1 MPSRPLPHAAQ
12 TPCRLESIAVLAILC
27 AILFLPGIG
36 ARDLWAPDEPR
47 FAEVAR
53 EMVQSGDWIV
63 LRDNNHLYTHK
74 PPLLFWLIA
83 LFSLPFGAVTE
94 VSARLPIALCG
105 IGTVGLTAALGRLW
119 FGRFGGWAAGIV
131 LATSYRFFVSSQ
143 WVQTDGPLALCTT
156 LSIYG
161 LARVLEHRR
170 ATAADLALVHGG
182 VAGAL
187 LAKGPV
193 GLLIP
198 LLCAIGWAV
207 SEGGWG
213 YLRRLRPWLLAV
225 AALPVLA
232 WGVEVARAASESY
245 SLMEAVREHVL
256 ERFAQGM
263 HHPRPSYYFLHSF
276 PLELMP
282 WTVFLAAWAIPPWPL
297 SPAARAGRRR
307 ALIWLLA
314 VAAMFTL
321 STEKRPV
328 YLLPIFPAACLF
340 LGGTWPSEGWFPA
353 NRWDRW
359 RLLAP
364 FLLLALLA
372 AGLLAA
378 APLVQGR
385 LGAGGWSLAVASSC
399 ALAAALGALR
409 AGRTGQG
416 RAALGLAAGSSA
428 ILLLGLSLGLSP
440 VLDQSKSA
448 RPLSERI
455 VARMGASGRLGMYRF
470 YRSAYV
476 FYTGRFLQEIET
488 LPELEDFLTGADT
501 FCIIDQD
508 DYHRLPAALRRRH
521 PPLEEGRVGHRL
533 MLLIGGVSAQPV
545 SEYQST
551 NTIEPRPITMRYS
564 RFRTMRPQDQGRH
577 SASGYRLS
585 DGNSTGTAWR

>member
-1 MPSRPLPHAAQ
+1 MPPRSLPHTAHN
-12 TPCRLESIAVLAILC
+12 PCRLESIAALAILC
-27 AILFLPGIG
+27 AILFFPGIG

-83 LFSLPFGAVTE
+83 LFSLPFGTVTE
-94 VSARLPIALCG
+94 VSARIPIVLCG
-105 IGTVGLTAALGRLW
+105 IGTVCLTAVLGRLW
-119 FGRFGGWAAGIV
+119 FGRFGGWAAAIM
-131 LATSYRFFVSSQ
+131 LATSYRFFVNSQ
-143 WVQTDGPLALCTT
+143 WVQTDGPLVLCTT

-170 ATAADLALVHGG
+170 ATAVDLALVHGG

-198 LLCAIGWAV
+198 LLCAAGWAV

-256 ERFAQGM
+256 ERFTQGL
-263 HHPRPSYYFLHSF
+263 HHPRPFYYFLHSF

-282 WTVFLAAWAIPPWPL
+282 WTLFLTAWALPPWPL
-297 SPAARAGRRR
+297 PPAARAGRRR
-307 ALIWLLA
+307 ALIWLLV
-314 VAAMFTL
+314 VAAMFTI
-321 STEKRPV
+321 SIEKRSV

-340 LGGTWPSEGWFPA
+340 LGGTWPREGWLPA
-353 NRWDRW
+353 NRWDRR

-364 FLLLALLA
+364 FLLLALVA
-372 AGLLAA
+372 AGLLFA
-378 APLVQGR
+378 APVAQAR
-385 LGAGGWSLAVASSC
+385 MGAGGWSLAVASSC

-409 AGRTGQG
+409 AARTGQV

-428 ILLLGLSLGLSP
+428 IMLLGLSLGLSP
-440 VLDQSKSA
+440 ALDLSKSA

-455 VARMGASGRLGMYRF
+455 VARMGTSGQLGMYRF

-476 FYTGRFLQEIET
+476 FYTGRFLQEIKS
-488 LPELEDFLTGADT
+488 LPELEDFLSGVDR

-508 DYHRLPAALRRRH
+508 DYHRLPAALRGRH

-533 MLLIGGVSAQPV
+533 MLLIGSVSAQPG
-545 SEYQST
+545 SQTQSRIM
-551 NTIEPRPITMRYS
+551 IEPRPITMRYS
-564 RFRTMRPQDQGRH
+564 RFRTMRFQDQGRH
-577 SASGYRLS
+577 SASG
-585 DGNSTGTAWR
+585 

>member
-1 MPSRPLPHAAQ
+1 MPSRSLPQ
-12 TPCRLESIAVLAILC
+12 SSDIPCRLESIVALAILC

-63 LRDNNHLYTHK
+63 LRDNDQLYTHK

-105 IGTVGLTAALGRLW
+105 IGTVCLTAALGRLW

-143 WVQTDGPLALCTT
+143 WVQTDGPLVLCTT

-161 LARVLEHRR
+161 LARVLEQRR
-170 ATAADLALVHGG
+170 ATATDLALVYGG

-198 LLCAIGWAV
+198 LLCAAAWAV

-213 YLRRLRPWLLAV
+213 YLRRLRPWWLAV

-256 ERFAQGM
+256 ERFAHGM
-263 HHPRPSYYFLHSF
+263 HHPRPSYYFLYSF
-276 PLELMP
+276 PLEFMP
-282 WTVFLAAWAIPPWPL
+282 WTVFIAAWALPPWPL
-297 SPAARAGRRR
+297 SPSAQAGRRR

-314 VAAMFTL
+314 VAAMFTI
-321 STEKRPV
+321 SIEKRPV

-340 LGGTWPSEGWFPA
+340 LAGTWPSQGWLA
-353 NRWDRW
+353 GNRWDRW

-364 FLLLALLA
+364 FVLLALVA
-372 AGLLAA
+372 GGLLVA
-378 APLVQGR
+378 APVAQGR

-409 AGRTGQG
+409 AARTGQG
-416 RAALGLAAGSSA
+416 RTALGLAAGSSA
-428 ILLLGLSLGLSP
+428 ILLLNLSLSLSP

-455 VARMGASGRLGMYRF
+455 VARMGTSGRLGMYPF

-476 FYTGRFLQEIET
+476 FYTGRFLQEIKT
-488 LPELEDFLTGADT
+488 LPELEDFLRRADT
-501 FCIIDQD
+501 FCIIERGHYD
-508 DYHRLPAALRRRH
+508 RLPATLRGRH
-521 PPLEEGRVGHRL
+521 PPLEEGRVGHRY
-533 MLLIGGVSAQPV
+533 MLLIGGAPAQPGIQN
-545 SEYQST
+545 QSR
-551 NTIEPRPITMRYS
+551 NTIDPRPSTIRYS
-564 RFRTMRPQDQGRH
+564 RFRTMRPQAQGRR
-577 SASGYRLS
+577 SASG
-585 DGNSTGTAWR
+585 